1 MQRVDGRQRRQLSQL
16 RQRAL
21 AAGLLATTLWAAACG
36 DAPSSGTPTSA
47 PLSTTT
53 SAAPSAPV
61 VVADLPGRVVVLV
74 DGQGVEVRTPDG
86 STLTVP
92 DPVDDALPAQQPT
105 WSPDGRRVAWA
116 SFDDDGRPAVRI
128 DRADDGGTDGSVV
141 HGLPT
146 APFYFQWSPD
156 GRRLVWM
163 GAGHGRVVGGIVDVD
178 VDADVDADADDWPDI
193 LASGGTLFVDWLP
206 DSTGLVTHSGQ
217 AMLELVLPGSEP
229 VVLVRST
236 GPFGAPEVLPDGRV
250 LAAGAV
256 EESGQVHVAWGRELE
271 SARIPLELVDTA
283 DGTRTPVAVVE
294 GTLVRFDVDPTGS
307 RAAAWTVGSN
317 GNKPLVVV
325 DLRTGSTE
333 RLLEDDALGAF
344 WSPDGSALA
353 LLRRVDAGHLAW
365 GVWRGGA
372 TDWLEP
378 FEPTNE
384 FTLGYLPFL
393 DQYAR
398 SVTPW
403 SPDGRGMVHTLAGA
417 EGPTVVVQPVDPVG
431 ERVPVGRGDAAWW
444 SPG

>member
-1 MQRVDGRQRRQLSQL
+1 M
-16 RQRAL
+16 
-21 AAGLLATTLWAAACG
+21 
-36 DAPSSGTPTSA
+36 
-47 PLSTTT
+47 
-53 SAAPSAPV
+53 
-61 VVADLPGRVVVLV
+61 
-74 DGQGVEVRTPDG
+74 
-86 STLTVP
+86 
-92 DPVDDALPAQQPT
+92 
-105 WSPDGRRVAWA
+105 AWA

-128 DRADDGGTDGSVV
+128 DRADDDETDGSVV
-141 HGLPT
+141 HSLPT

-156 GRRLVWM
+156 GSRLVWM
-163 GAGHGRVVGGIVDVD
+163 GAGRSRVVGGIVDVD
-178 VDADVDADADDWPDI
+178 VDVADWPDAI
-193 LASGGTLFVDWLP
+193 ASGGTLFVDWLP

-333 RLLEDDALGAF
+333 RLLEDGALGAF

-353 LLRRVDAGHLAW
+353 LLRRVDADHLAW

-378 FEPTNE
+378 FEPTSE
-384 FTLGYLPFL
+384 LTRGYLPFL

>member
-21 AAGLLATTLWAAACG
+21 AAGLLASTLSTAACG
-36 DAPSSGTPTSA
+36 DAPSTGAPTSA
-47 PLSTTT
+47 PLSTTS

-61 VVADLPGRVVVLV
+61 VVADLPGRVVVLM
-74 DGQGVEVRTPDG
+74 DGQGIEVRTPDG
-86 STLTVP
+86 STLVVL

-105 WSPDGRRVAWA
+105 WSPDGRRMAWA

-128 DRADDGGTDGSVV
+128 DRADDDGTDGSVV
-141 HGLPT
+141 HSLPT

-156 GRRLVWM
+156 GSRLVWM
-163 GAGHGRVVGGIVDVD
+163 GAGRSRVVGGIVDVD
-178 VDADVDADADDWPDI
+178 VDVDVADWPDAI
-193 LASGGTLFVDWLP
+193 ASGGTLFVDWLP

-217 AMLELVLPGSEP
+217 AVLELVLPGSEP

-250 LAAGAV
+250 LVAGAI

-283 DGTRTPVAVVE
+283 DGARTPVAAVE

-333 RLLEDDALGAF
+333 RLLEDGALGAF

-353 LLRRVDAGHLAW
+353 LLRRVDADHLAW

-378 FEPTNE
+378 FEPTSE
-384 FTLGYLPFL
+384 LTRGYLPFL

-417 EGPTVVVQPVDPVG
+417 DGPTVVVQPVDPVG

>member
-47 PLSTTT
+47 PLSTTS

-74 DGQGVEVRTPDG
+74 DGQGIEVRTPDG
-86 STLTVP
+86 STLVVL

-105 WSPDGRRVAWA
+105 WAPDGRRMAWA

-128 DRADDGGTDGSVV
+128 DRADDDGTDGSVV
-141 HGLPT
+141 HSLPT

-156 GRRLVWM
+156 GSRLVWM
-163 GAGHGRVVGGIVDVD
+163 GAGRSRVVGGIVDVD
-178 VDADVDADADDWPDI
+178 VDVADWPDAI
-193 LASGGTLFVDWLP
+193 ASGGTLFVDWLP

-217 AMLELVLPGSEP
+217 AVLELVLPGSEP

-283 DGTRTPVAVVE
+283 DGARTPVAAVE

-333 RLLEDDALGAF
+333 RLLEDGALGAF

-353 LLRRVDAGHLAW
+353 LLRRVDADHLAW

-431 ERVPVGRGDAAWW
+431 ERVAVGRGDAAWW